1 MKPVLVLGCGYTG
14 SEVARR
20 LLAEGT
26 RVYATTR
33 NPVGL
38 REIEA
43 LGATVLRLDLT
54 ETHADPEW
62 MKQVPP
68 KVRVLLS
75 VPTLK
80 ADGKLFDPTP
90 LIVEML
96 GDVPS
101 RVVYLSTT
109 GVYGSTREVDEATP
123 VAPETRRQRL
133 RVEAEEAVAQ
143 GPWPSLI
150 LRPAAIYGPG
160 RGVHRAL
167 SESRYK
173 LVGRGDKF
181 VSRIHRDD
189 VARHAIEALA
199 SDVTGAYPVADEEP
213 CTSRGIAAFCARCMN
228 LPMPESVTADEVDE
242 TRRADRRV
250 DGGAIREKLEIDLY
264 YPSYRVG
271 IPASIATERRELPPT
286 QQL

>member
-1 MKPVLVLGCGYTG
+1 MKPVLILGCGYTG
-14 SEVARR
+14 SEAARR

-33 NPVGL
+33 NPGGL
-38 REIEA
+38 REIET
-43 LGATVLRLDLT
+43 LGATILRLDLT
-54 ETHADPEW
+54 ETHADNEW
-62 MKQVPP
+62 IKQVPP

-80 ADGKLFDPTP
+80 ADGNLFDPTP
-90 LIVEML
+90 RIVEMI

-123 VAPETRRQRL
+123 VTPETRRQHL

-167 SESRYK
+167 SEGRYK
-173 LVGRGDKF
+173 LVGPGDKF

-213 CTSRGIAAFCARCMN
+213 CTSRVIAAFCARYMN

-250 DGGAIREKLEIDLY
+250 DGSAIRKKLGIDLY
-264 YPSYRVG
+264 YPSYQVG
-271 IPASIATERRELPPT
+271 IPASIAAER
-286 QQL
+286 